1 MLDARADQ
9 RLEAVDGP
17 MKQIVQRLRDGR
29 IEVLEAPQPVVSR
42 GTVLVDVRASL
53 LSAGTE
59 RTKVQTGQKSLVGK
73 ARQRPDQVA
82 QVIEKARSDGLRET
96 VRTVR
101 ARLDQPSALGYSAS
115 GVVLAVGEG
124 AKGVAPGD
132 RVAIGGGDYAV
143 HAEVDRVPANL
154 CVRLADNVS
163 FEEGCFACVG
173 SIALHGVRQ
182 AGISV
187 GERVAVIG
195 LGLVGQLTA
204 LLLRASGCT
213 VVGIDLDPGLVA
225 RGRELGGVD
234 VGLLREEIGDVLP
247 PPAAGCDAVIVTAAS
262 ASNDPIE
269 LAPRL
274 CRDRGRVVIVG
285 DVGLSLSRAPFYDRE
300 IDLRLS
306 RSYGPG
312 RYDRAYEENGHD
324 YPIGYVRWTEGRN
337 MAAIVDLIANDRLPV
352 ASLITTRLSVEEAP
366 GAYERLASEGGSPL
380 GIVIGYETSP
390 LLEPTAAEPQIAPAE
405 GDPGRASLIGA
416 GSFAQRVIVPGLRA
430 AGFSLDTVASASG
443 VSAQGLV
450 SREGEGK
457 VGTPTEAL
465 ESSAGLVVVATRHSS
480 HAELAEAALRA
491 GKAVFVEKPPALT
504 RTQLG
509 RLRAARSEGGRPLA
523 VGFNRRHAPLA
534 IKLREHVGASGHPL
548 QIAIRV
554 NAGPLSDDHWLN
566 DPDDGGGR
574 LLGEGCHFV
583 DLACWLAGGIPTAIQ
598 ATIKPRKGEAIATA
612 GRFALTLGFGDGSLA
627 TILYT
632 DQGAPGLPKEMVE
645 AHGGGRSGL
654 LDDFRSL
661 ELYDGRSRQKLGG
674 RRQDK
679 GHAAQFA
686 DLLARL
692 AAADE
697 VATGPDPLQT
707 MEVTLAALEAA
718 RGAESGA
725 QGGLAQ
731 G

>member
-1 MLDARADQ
+1 M
-9 RLEAVDGP
+9 ETFGGP
-17 MKQIVQRLRDGR
+17 VKQIAQRLRDGR
-29 IEVLEAPQPVVSR
+29 IEVLEVPQPVVSA

-59 RTKVQTGQKSLVGK
+59 RTKVKTGQKSLVGK

-82 QVIEKARSDGLRET
+82 QVVEKARNDGLRET
-96 VRTVR
+96 IRAVRT
-101 ARLDQPSALGYSAS
+101 RLDQPSALGYSAA

-124 AKGVAPGD
+124 ARGVAPGD

-154 CVRLADNVS
+154 CVPLPSEVP
-163 FEEGCFACVG
+163 FEQGCFACVG

-182 AGISV
+182 AGVSV

-195 LGLVGQLTA
+195 LGLVGQLST
-204 LLLRASGCT
+204 LLLRAAGCT
-213 VVGIDLDPGLVA
+213 VIGIDLDPELVEKS
-225 RGRELGGVD
+225 RSGGGVD
-234 VGLLREEIGDVLP
+234 VGLLREEIGEVP
-247 PPAAGCDAVIVTAAS
+247 PPAAAGCDAVIVTAAS

-274 CRDRGRVVIVG
+274 CRDRGRVVVVG

-337 MAAIVDLIANDRLPV
+337 MAAIVDLIASGRMPV
-352 ASLITTRLSVEEAP
+352 ADLITTRLSVDEAP
-366 GAYERLASEGGSPL
+366 DAYERLASEGGSPL
-380 GIVIGYETSP
+380 GIVIGYESSSLP
-390 LLEPTAAEPQIAPAE
+390 EAAASKSRAAVPVA
-405 GDPGRASLIGA
+405 GDPRRASLIGA

-430 AGFSLDTVASASG
+430 AGFSLGTVASASG
-443 VSAQGLV
+443 ISAKGLV
-450 SREGEGK
+450 SREGEGE
-457 VGTPTEAL
+457 VGSPEEAL

-491 GKAVFVEKPPALT
+491 GKAVFVEKPPCLT
-504 RTQLG
+504 REQLG
-509 RLRAARSEGGRPLA
+509 RLRTARSESGRPLA

-534 IKLREHVGASGHPL
+534 IGLREHVRAAAGHPL

-554 NAGPLSDDHWLN
+554 NAGPLPDDHWLN

-583 DLACWLAGGIPTAIQ
+583 DLACWLAGGVPTAIQ
-598 ATIKPRKGEAIATA
+598 ATVRPLAGEAIQAA
-612 GRFALTLGFGDGSLA
+612 GRFSVSLGFGDGSLA

-632 DQGAPGLPKEMVE
+632 DQGASGLPKEMIE

-661 ELYDGRSRQKLGG
+661 VLLDGRSEQKLGG

-679 GHAAQFA
+679 GHAAQFEELATTLAVPGAIA
-686 DLLARL
+686 D
-692 AAADE
+692 
-697 VATGPDPLQT
+697 PDPLDT

-718 RGAESGA
+718 RG
-725 QGGLAQ
+725 LA
-731 G
+731 

>member
-1 MLDARADQ
+1 
-9 RLEAVDGP
+9 
-17 MKQIVQRLRDGR
+17 MKQIAQRLRDGR
-29 IEVLEAPQPVVSR
+29 IEVLEAPQPVASP

-59 RTKVQTGQKSLVGK
+59 RTKVKTGQKSLVGK

-96 VRTVR
+96 MRAVR
-101 ARLDQPSALGYSAS
+101 ARLEQPSALGYSAS
-115 GVVLAVGEG
+115 GVVLAVGAG
-124 AKGVAPGD
+124 ARGVAPGD

-154 CVRLADNVS
+154 CVPLAPEVS

-182 AGISV
+182 AGVSV

-195 LGLVGQLTA
+195 LGLVGQLSA
-204 LLLRASGCT
+204 LLLRAAGCT
-213 VVGIDLDPGLVA
+213 VVGIDLDPQLVEK
-225 RGRELGGVD
+225 GRETGGVD
-234 VGLLREEIGDVLP
+234 AGLLREEIGDVLP
-247 PPAAGCDAVIVTAAS
+247 AAATGCDAVIVTAAS

-274 CRDRGRVVIVG
+274 CRDRGRVVVVG
-285 DVGLSLSRAPFYDRE
+285 DVGLALSRAPFYDRE

-337 MAAIVDLIANDRLPV
+337 MAAIVDLIAGGRLPV
-352 ASLITTRLSVEEAP
+352 GDLITTRLSVDEAP
-366 GAYERLASEGGSPL
+366 EAYERLAERGGSPL
-380 GIVIGYETSP
+380 GIVISYEQSSLP
-390 LLEPTAAEPQIAPAE
+390 QGAADEPRPQEAGM
-405 GDPGRASLIGA
+405 GDPKRASLIGA

-443 VSAQGLV
+443 ISAQGLV
-450 SREGEGK
+450 SREGEGR
-457 VGTPTEAL
+457 VGSPGDAL

-480 HAELAEAALRA
+480 HAELAERALRA
-491 GKAVFVEKPPALT
+491 GKAVFVEKPPCLS
-504 RTQLG
+504 REELE
-509 RLRAARSEGGRPLA
+509 RLRVARAESGRPLA

-534 IKLREHVGASGHPL
+534 IELREHVRAGGHPL

-554 NAGPLSDDHWLN
+554 NAGPLPEDHWLN
-566 DPDDGGGR
+566 DPNDGGGR

-598 ATIKPRKGEAIATA
+598 ATARPLGGEAVAAA
-612 GRFALTLGFGDGSLA
+612 GRFAVSLGFGDGSLA

-632 DQGAPGLPKEMVE
+632 DQGASGLPKEMIE
-645 AHGGGRSGL
+645 AHGGGRSAL

-661 ELYDGRSRQKLGG
+661 ALLRGRSRQKVGG

-679 GHAAQFA
+679 GHAAQFKA
-686 DLLARL
+686 L
-692 AAADE
+692 AATMADDGD
-697 VATGPDPLQT
+697 ASADPDPLDT
-707 MEVTLAALEAA
+707 MEVTLAAAEAA
-718 RGAESGA
+718 RG
-725 QGGLAQ
+725 LA
-731 G
+731 